1 VRSYRDQVAE
11 LDKKIE
17 LAYRDINK
25 TPYYLYS
32 LLIHEGSADTG
43 HYYSYTYD
51 LLAKKWRK
59 YNDINVTEEGEEQV
73 LREGKGLNAASAYY
87 LVYAQSDVLLPEDP
101 KRPRLSYRTSND
113 PDYLADAYSLLL
125 SNDQRGQMAAENAQM
140 HL

>member
-1 VRSYRDQVAE
+1 MRAYRDQVAE

-51 LLAKKWRK
+51 LQAKKWRK
-59 YNDINVTEEGEEQV
+59 YNDINVTE
-73 LREGKGLNAASAYY
+73 
-87 LVYAQSDVLLPEDP
+87 
-101 KRPRLSYRTSND
+101 
-113 PDYLADAYSLLL
+113 
-125 SNDQRGQMAAENAQM
+125 
-140 HL
+140 